1 MISTISVGS
10 SPVIDYLTC
19 GSCLKEF
26 PLQKITAF
34 IQHKKLD
41 CDDETD
47 VPEED
52 PGNMGDQDLRQFR
65 SCYLQLKLLH
75 NSTEDL
81 LSGSIWCQIIQG

>member
-10 SPVIDYLTC
+10 SSVIDYLTC

-52 PGNMGDQDLRQFR
+52 PGNMDVQDLRQFR
-65 SCYLQLKLLH
+65 SLRKHAYSNILKILPPK
-75 NSTEDL
+75 NDTF
-81 LSGSIWCQIIQG
+81 